1 MSVFLF
7 WNIALRSWRIKEGD
21 MVLQTIIMPLY
32 SPLPLIVFS
41 ANGAGD
47 NHPSYGQ
54 GRRSFYWSC
63 RHALHPNFLLSYRSA
78 ATYIVSRAK
87 IYVMMTKHVYTCS
100 VELQKSFISTCYIYI
115 ECYPLQLCSF
125 ISWFTNTKTML
136 IRTFSINKKCHNR
149 GWFS

>member
-32 SPLPLIVFS
+32 SPLPLTDFS
-41 ANGAGD
+41 GNGAGD
-47 NHPSYGQ
+47 NRPSYGQ

-63 RHALHPNFLLSYRSA
+63 RHALHPNFLWSYRSA
-78 ATYIVSRAK
+78 AIYIVSRAK

-100 VELQKSFISTCYIYI
+100 LELQKSFISTSYIYRVLPPPTVFFHKLI
-115 ECYPLQLCSF
+115 YKYQNYAYPHILNQ
-125 ISWFTNTKTML
+125 
-136 IRTFSINKKCHNR
+136 
-149 GWFS
+149 

>member
-47 NHPSYGQ
+47 NRPSYGQ

-63 RHALHPNFLLSYRSA
+63 RHALHPNVLLSYRSA
-78 ATYIVSRAK
+78 AIYIVSRAE

-100 VELQKSFISTCYIYI
+100 VELQKSFISTSYIYRVLPPPTVFFHKLI
-115 ECYPLQLCSF
+115 YKYQNYAYPHILNQ
-125 ISWFTNTKTML
+125 
-136 IRTFSINKKCHNR
+136 
-149 GWFS
+149 